1 MVVVVVCCCN
11 RKCLRQKRETGLVL
25 SDMFII
31 FFRKVQEIVD
41 EGVFMCAYVWVRKG
55 PNQRHLF
62 IANDTD
68 PRGKNTISPRG
79 CSVHKENYIIRLLGL
94 KNFFFHSGTSL
105 KRTKF

>member
-1 MVVVVVCCCN
+1 M
-11 RKCLRQKRETGLVL
+11 L

-68 PRGKNTISPRG
+68 PRGKKYHFSLGMLSAQRELH
-79 CSVHKENYIIRLLGL
+79 HKTTWVEKLFFSFWKLHLNEL
-94 KNFFFHSGTSL
+94 NFRRINNVSTAVCPFILEPT
-105 KRTKF
+105 